1 MIGSE
6 ETGIRRRPFMVAAIA
21 VTAAAILAICLAASR
36 GVAAGPEATPT
47 PHATEYLP
55 SISDLMIATIQPR
68 HERLW
73 QAEQD
78 GNWAFATYELGN
90 LRGAFDRL
98 GRAHPSVH
106 DISFPDMI
114 TSVTAQPFKEL
125 NSAIQSKDGTGF
137 AKAYADLTAACNSCH
152 QALDHSVVEV
162 RVPSRTPASDLNINS
177 TSGK

>member
-1 MIGSE
+1 MIGPE

-21 VTAAAILAICLAASR
+21 ATAAAILAICLAASR
-36 GVAAGPEATPT
+36 GVAEGPEATPSPQT
-47 PHATEYLP
+47 TGYLP

-73 QAEQD
+73 RAEQD
-78 GNWAFATYELGN
+78 GNWDFAAYELGN

-98 GRAHPSVH
+98 GRAHPTEH
-106 DISFPDMI
+106 DISFPEMI
-114 TSVTAQPFKEL
+114 ASVTEQPFKEL
-125 NSAIQSKDGTGF
+125 NSAIQSKNGTAF

-162 RVPSRTPASDLNINS
+162 RVPRRTPASDLNING

>member
-1 MIGSE
+1 MIGPE
-6 ETGIRRRPFMVAAIA
+6 ETAIRRRPFMVAAIA
-21 VTAAAILAICLAASR
+21 VTAAAILVICLAAWR
-36 GVAAGPEATPT
+36 GVAAGPEATPS

-73 QAEQD
+73 QAAQD
-78 GNWAFATYELGN
+78 GNWEFAAYELGN

-98 GRAHPSVH
+98 GRAHPSEH

-114 TSVTAQPFKEL
+114 TSVTEQPFKEL
-125 NSAIQSKDGTGF
+125 NSAIQSKDGTAF
-137 AKAYADLTAACNSCH
+137 AKAYADLTVTCNSCH